1 MRRPA
6 AIFTIALTLGAIIL
20 ATAPGALA
28 ATTIGNTPPWPG
40 CCSGSLSSGFGV
52 TGAPSY
58 FTPTYGQTV
67 TVPSTDTK
75 LDSFTF
81 YVDLPTNLLFR
92 GEAPT
97 VTCSRASHC
106 RKCADRDACSPPA
119 RAGSFYAAEKTLAAM
134 SALHVDSR

>member
-1 MRRPA
+1 M
-6 AIFTIALTLGAIIL
+6 
-20 ATAPGALA
+20 
-28 ATTIGNTPPWPG
+28 
-40 CCSGSLSSGFGV
+40 
-52 TGAPSY
+52 
-58 FTPTYGQTV
+58 GQTV
-67 TVPSTDTK
+67 TVPMTDTV

-81 YVDLPTNLLFR
+81 YLDLPTNLIFR